1 MPIARALR
9 ALTLLLL
16 LAVPL
21 VAGGHSV
28 QITQKPRG
36 LVWGTLS
43 VPVAAGESV
52 EQIELRV
59 NGVPFAT
66 ASGRNV
72 TFNVAI
78 GKYIRRLRVRAIG
91 LDSTGRV
98 VGQDEM
104 TVNDPQPP
112 FRVRLEL
119 PKALPEEGSVTMFAS
134 VLAPRNIPILGIDFY
149 VEETLIGTDLT
160 DPYSISFDAAEN
172 SEARYARAVAR
183 ARGSLEANSVAFW
196 GDAVHEDI
204 EVVVKHIPLSVFGKD
219 RGNLTRDDITLIDS
233 GHEREI
239 DSLVPAQD
247 QPLNVIMLVDTSES
261 MLNELPVIQQAA
273 REFARSIVR
282 QNDRIA
288 VVAFHQRVFWLT
300 GFTSDLTLV
309 DKAIGK
315 LEPRGQTHL
324 YDAVIQMLYEL
335 QKMPGR
341 KALVVLSDGM
351 NFGGEFELDHLVH
364 YARYSGVPI
373 YPIVKNRWLSRFMRF
388 GLGLMEARRFA
399 EIARESGA
407 SYFVISDP
415 SELPAVYRSIASEL
429 QQQYIVVFR
438 TESTGADIWHPLAVQ
453 SSRKLNLRVPRGYFP

>member
-1 MPIARALR
+1 MLIGRALS
-9 ALTLLLL
+9 ALILLLL

-21 VAGGHSV
+21 VAGEHSV

-72 TFNVAI
+72 TFNVAV

-91 LDSTGRV
+91 LDSKGRV
-98 VGQDEM
+98 IGQDEM

-119 PKALPEEGSVTMFAS
+119 PAALPEEGSVTMFAS
-134 VLAPRNIPILGIDFY
+134 VLAPRNIPILGVDFY
-149 VEETLIGTDLT
+149 VGETLIGTDLT
-160 DPYSISFDAAEN
+160 EPYSISFDAAEFP
-172 SEARYARAVAR
+172 EARYARAVAR

-273 REFARSIVR
+273 REFASSIVR
-282 QNDRIA
+282 KNDRIA

-407 SYFVISDP
+407 SYFVISNP

-438 TESTGADIWHPLAVQ
+438 TESTGADIWHPLAVE